1 MTDQYA
7 KDTAQQRTYRAFAAL
22 LARDDE
28 AIDLVQAALLIASM
42 QYPDLDMAYYIA
54 QLDNLARR
62 VRTQLA
68 LPAPDLLPTLPEE
81 TDVLHVIHAMN
92 KILFEEEQF
101 HGNRDDYHN
110 PNNNFLNKVL
120 ENHVG
125 IPVTLSLIYAEVG
138 RRVGLQIDGIGM
150 PYHFIVRCHSPQ
162 GFIYI
167 DPYEGGLLMSE
178 RSCRERIRQITQH
191 RTKFHAQW
199 LEPFTHRRWLMRIL
213 NNLKRIY
220 INQDDYERALT
231 ICDLLIMLNPR
242 VAEEWRDRGLIHLQ
256 LKRYSRAI
264 KDLRVYIEFAPGAND
279 RYEIFNYIKTARQ
292 MLAMLN

>member
-28 AIDLVQAALLIASM
+28 AIDLVQATLLIACT
-42 QYPDLDMAYYIA
+42 QYPNLDMAYYIA
-54 QLDNLARR
+54 QLDSLARR

-68 LPAPDLLPTLPEE
+68 LPAPDLRPTLPEE
-81 TDVLHVIHAMN
+81 IDVLHVIHAMN

-125 IPVTLSLIYAEVG
+125 IPVTLSLIYTEVG

-178 RSCRERIRQITQH
+178 QSCRERIRQTTQH
-191 RTKFHAQW
+191 RIKFHAQW

-231 ICDLLIMLNPR
+231 ICDLLIMLSPR
-242 VAEEWRDRGLIHLQ
+242 IAEEWRDRGLIHLQ

-264 KDLRVYIEFAPGAND
+264 KDLRVYIEFAPGAKD

>member
-28 AIDLVQAALLIASM
+28 AIDLVQAALLIAST

-68 LPAPDLLPTLPEE
+68 LPTPDLLPTLPEE
-81 TDVLHVIHAMN
+81 IDVLHVIHTMN

-110 PNNNFLNKVL
+110 PNNNLLNKVL
-120 ENHVG
+120 EDHAG

-150 PYHFIVRCHSPQ
+150 PHHFLVRCHSPQ

-178 RSCRERIRQITQH
+178 QSCRERIHQMTQH
-191 RTKFHAQW
+191 RIKFHSQW
-199 LEPFTHRRWLMRIL
+199 LEPLTHRRWLMRIL

-231 ICDLLIMLNPR
+231 ICDLLIILNPR

-256 LKRYSRAI
+256 LKCYSRAI
-264 KDLRVYIEFAPGAND
+264 KDLKVYIELAPDTHD
-279 RYEIFNYIKTARQ
+279 RYEILNYVKTARQ